1 MIYFIS
7 DTHFYHEKI
16 IEYVNRPFKDVEEM
30 NNTLIDNWN
39 KRIEPKDEVYIL
51 GDFSFGNKE
60 QTLDLLDKL
69 NGRKYLIK
77 GNHDRVIKDKEVA
90 SRFEWIKDYHMLKYK
105 KYKFVLFH
113 YPLMVWDCQHYGAIH
128 LYGLASEI
136 FSDIN
141 YLKIAEKC
149 SISIWER
156 GLLLK
161 GNCVCHGIS
170 GSVYSMYKLYQ
181 LTKKRLSS

>member
-39 KRIEPKDEVYIL
+39 KRVKHKDEVYIL

-69 NGRKYLIK
+69 NGRKYLIQ
-77 GNHDRVIKDKEVA
+77 GNHDRVVKDKEVA
-90 SRFEWIKDYHMLKYK
+90 SKFEWIKDYHKLKYK
-105 KYKFVLFH
+105 KYKFILFH

-128 LYGLASEI
+128 LYGHIHSGVAPLGQARMFNMSVEKNNYEPVSIEEI
-136 FSDIN
+136 IESRD
-141 YLKIAEKC
+141 
-149 SISIWER
+149 
-156 GLLLK
+156 
-161 GNCVCHGIS
+161 
-170 GSVYSMYKLYQ
+170 
-181 LTKKRLSS
+181 KRMVGR